1 MVMEFEDFIT
11 LSTPEGVELDMSLAG
26 AGSRMLAGGIDLL
39 IKLVLIGALAVGL
52 AALGTLG
59 PAVFTVGSFLV
70 LLGYDVLFE
79 VAARGQTPAKRF
91 CGLRV
96 VRTDGSPVDL
106 RSSGVRNIMRLVDGP
121 TFAYVPTV
129 IGILATRNNQRPG
142 DLAADTIVV
151 RAPPRRRRRRR
162 RRARGPGP
170 APAREPAAAAT
181 DWDVS
186 AIGPAELAV
195 VRRFLERRDALP
207 PAARR
212 ALALQLA
219 EGLRTR
225 VTGAPDGGS
234 AERFLETLLATKAA
248 RGAGLAPPR
257 PPG

>member
-11 LSTPEGVELDMSLAG
+11 LATPEGIELEMSLAG

-39 IKLVLIGALAVGL
+39 IKLVLTGALAVAL
-52 AALGTLG
+52 AALGAFGL
-59 PAVFTVGSFLV
+59 PLFTAGSFLV
-70 LLGYDVLFE
+70 LFGYDVLFE
-79 VAARGQTPAKRF
+79 VAARGQTPAKRL
-91 CGLRV
+91 CALRV

-106 RSSGVRNIMRLVDGP
+106 RASAVRNIARLVDGP

-129 IGILATRNNQRPG
+129 IGILVTRHNQRPG
-142 DLAADTIVV
+142 DLAADTIVI
-151 RAPPRRRRRRR
+151 RAPPRRRRRDRR
-162 RRARGPGP
+162 P
-170 APAREPAAAAT
+170 APAPEPAPPAPAP

-195 VRRFLERRDALP
+195 VRRFLERRDALA

-212 ALALQLA
+212 ALAAQLA
-219 EGLRTR
+219 DGLRAR
-225 VTGAPDGGS
+225 VTGAPAGGS

-248 RGAGLAPPR
+248 RGGGLAPPR